1 MKYTIILEN
10 ENKQTIYNYND
21 IEQFYYDFES
31 GDLSNYTKAY
41 IYNENN
47 TIIEE
52 RIKKGTEQNEK

>member
-21 IEQFYYDFES
+21 LLQFYNDFEY
-31 GDLSNYTKAY
+31 GDLQNHTKAY

-47 TIIEE
+47 KKIEE
-52 RIKKGTEQNEK
+52 RTKKGTEQNEK